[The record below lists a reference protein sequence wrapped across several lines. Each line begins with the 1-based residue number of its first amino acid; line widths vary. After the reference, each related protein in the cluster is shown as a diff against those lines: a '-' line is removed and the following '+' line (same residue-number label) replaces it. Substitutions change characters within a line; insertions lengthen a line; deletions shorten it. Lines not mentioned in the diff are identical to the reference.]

1 MPDHL
6 VRVPLWSGELIAAL
20 GVLTSPAIDCRR
32 ADPDHMDFR
41 VTSVASA
48 SPDVKI
54 QVQFSPDNVTFNAVT
69 AQDTLVP
76 SSLLE
81 WPVATFGAEEWHVM
95 GVIPS
100 GSWMKIVVTEISAGS
115 IADTLVD
122 AVLWL
127 RESPVGAL

>member
-1 MPDHL
+1 MADLL
-6 VRVPLWSGELIAAL
+6 VRVPLWSATAVAAA

-41 VTSVASA
+41 VTSTGD
-48 SPDVKI
+48 PDVKI
-54 QVQFSPDNVTFNAVT
+54 QVRFSPDNVTFNLIT
-69 AQDTLVP
+69 AQDSVVP

-81 WPVATFGAEEWHVM
+81 WPVATFGAEDWHVI

-100 GSWMKIVVTEISAGS
+100 GSWMKIVVTEISAGA

-127 RESPVGAL
+127 RESPVGSA